1 MQSGMPLRASWVA
14 GMGDYLLN
22 CAAIGPPLSGGC
34 TRLTGGKSSFCL
46 YLYLGPLF
54 TLIACEMLISVFSL
68 LSCLLEGRDHSAM
81 CLPCMR
87 GQHWLRGTIKA
98 IRIARESGPRIPH
111 ENSQHHPS
119 APQYGQQLPPPSP
132 NMGPSSSEPKK
143 PSGLSFME
151 DQPQNLTRLFTSR
164 PTTWG
169 LRAQKSERRGLA
181 ACRSQPPFEQ
191 APRIGVAPATVLC
204 PHPYGMIIGLPYRCH
219 FCQVCQLEF
228 CCSQGCHSAN
238 TILTDSTKSRI

>member
-34 TRLTGGKSSFCL
+34 TRLTGVKSSFCL

-87 GQHWLRGTIKA
+87 GQHWLPGTIKA
-98 IRIARESGPRIPH
+98 IRIAREAGPGYHMKTPSIIPVPLSMVNSSH
-111 ENSQHHPS
+111 PISQH
-119 APQYGQQLPPPSP
+119 
-132 NMGPSSSEPKK
+132 
-143 PSGLSFME
+143 GLFF
-151 DQPQNLTRLFTSR
+151 L
-164 PTTWG
+164 
-169 LRAQKSERRGLA
+169 
-181 ACRSQPPFEQ
+181 
-191 APRIGVAPATVLC
+191 
-204 PHPYGMIIGLPYRCH
+204 
-219 FCQVCQLEF
+219 
-228 CCSQGCHSAN
+228 
-238 TILTDSTKSRI
+238 